1 MVDNSDAVALI
12 VSAGLIEV
20 AEEVRGSND
29 RVRIC
34 LTNGAETAAF
44 ASLQAVMA
52 ASSPEPLDDTTE
64 GNLMF
69 YSSGT
74 TGYPKAIKR
83 PLPEAPFGTYSH
95 WELLMQG
102 QYGFTED
109 TVLLVAGA
117 AVPRRADGVVPGL
130 SGHRRHRGRSRALR
144 CRSRPGG
151 H

>member
-1 MVDNSDAVALI
+1 
-12 VSAGLIEV
+12 
-20 AEEVRGSND
+20 
-29 RVRIC
+29 
-34 LTNGAETAAF
+34 
-44 ASLQAVMA
+44 MA

-109 TVLLVAGA
+109 TVLLIAGPLYHA
-117 AVPRRADGVVPGL
+117 APMGWSQGCQV
-130 SGHRRHRGRSRALR
+130 HRRHRGRARALR
-144 CRSRPGG
+144 RRSRPGG